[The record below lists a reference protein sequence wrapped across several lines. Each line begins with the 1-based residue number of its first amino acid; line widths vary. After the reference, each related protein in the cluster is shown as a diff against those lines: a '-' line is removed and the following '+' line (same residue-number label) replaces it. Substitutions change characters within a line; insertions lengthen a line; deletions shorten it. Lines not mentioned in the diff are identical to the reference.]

1 MPTRTPPARLL
12 PTPPRHDLLTQT
24 LERINRASNAARVRV
39 GAGRGTAPGRAE
51 LRAIAR
57 EELERLHLPSA
68 LAGPVADRLVATG
81 GRARFGTYQSV
92 TLPPSLVR
100 WPGPDRVSLPTVAGR
115 RTIRVYVDVRR
126 GDLRPPLEGRPVNL
140 VFRNNEFSLHAAD
153 EPDPHD
159 DR

>member
-12 PTPPRHDLLTQT
+12 PTAEQHDLLAQT
-24 LERINRASNAARVRV
+24 LERINRASNAARARI
-39 GAGRGTAPGRAE
+39 APGGGPAPGGSE
-51 LRAIAR
+51 LRAIVR
-57 EELERLHLPSA
+57 EQLDRLRLPAA
-68 LAGPVADRLVATG
+68 LAGPVAERLRAAG

-92 TLPPSLVR
+92 TLPPSQVR

-126 GDLRPPLEGRPVNL
+126 GDLRPPLEGRPVSL

-153 EPDPHD
+153 EADPDE